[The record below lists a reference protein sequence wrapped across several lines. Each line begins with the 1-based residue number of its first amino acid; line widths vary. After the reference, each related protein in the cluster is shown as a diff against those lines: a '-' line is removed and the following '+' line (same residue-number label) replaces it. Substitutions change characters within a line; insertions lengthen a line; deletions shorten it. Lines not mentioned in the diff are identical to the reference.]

1 MSATVRAAVQTGPRR
16 MEIREF
22 PRPVIGAD
30 DGLLRIEAC
39 GICGSDVEQYKG
51 NLGRPGMLP
60 MILGHE
66 PLGIVE
72 EIGDRA
78 ARRWGVRAGER
89 VALEILIP
97 CRSCED
103 CLTGRYMSC
112 RNKFGSYGYTPRS
125 GDGSAGDGHNLL
137 GGYVDY
143 AYLHPNAILHPIRN
157 DIPAE
162 IAVMFNPLGAGV
174 RWVCHLGAVQVGDTV
189 VVLGCGQRGLASVIA
204 ARAAGA
210 GIVIVTGLAADAHKL
225 ALAREFGADYTINVD
240 EENVVER
247 VTEITGGA
255 LADLVLELTPM
266 AHQPVRDALACARH
280 GGRVVLAGLKG
291 GRPIELNT
299 DSVINK
305 GLSVIGAY
313 GVDARGYAA
322 AIRII
327 ESGRFPLGRMHTH
340 SFGLTDVARA
350 IETLAGEIP
359 GEQAVH
365 VAVFPEM

>member
-1 MSATVRAAVQTGPRR
+1 MSATVRAAVQTDARR

-22 PRPVIGAD
+22 PRPMIGPD

-72 EIGDRA
+72 EVGDRA
-78 ARRWGVRAGER
+78 AQRWGVQPGDR

-97 CRSCED
+97 CRACD
-103 CLTGRYMSC
+103 ACLTGRYMSC
-112 RNKFGSYGYTPRS
+112 PNKLGSYGYTPHS
-125 GDGSAGDGHNLL
+125 GDGDNRGGRNLL
-137 GGYVDY
+137 GAYAEY
-143 AYLHPNAILHPIRN
+143 AYLHPNAILHPIRR

-162 IAVMFNPLGAGV
+162 IAVMFNPMGAGI
-174 RWVCHLGAVQVGDTV
+174 RWVCHLGGAQVGATV
-189 VVLGCGQRGLASVIA
+189 VILGCGQRGLASVIA
-204 ARAAGA
+204 ARTVGA
-210 GIVIVTGLAADAHKL
+210 GTVIVTGLARDAHKL

-247 VTEITGGA
+247 VKEITGGT

-266 AHQPVRDALACARH
+266 ALAPVRDALACARH

-299 DSVINK
+299 DIIINK
-305 GLSVIGAY
+305 GLSVVGAY

-322 AIRII
+322 AIKII
-327 ESGRFPLGRMHTH
+327 ESGRFPLARMHTH
-340 SFGLTDVARA
+340 SFGLREVARA
-350 IETLAGEIP
+350 IETLAGEVP
-359 GEQAVH
+359 GEQPIHIAVL
-365 VAVFPEM
+365 PEL

>member
-1 MSATVRAAVQTGPRR
+1 MSETVRAAVQTGARR
-16 MEIREF
+16 IEIREF
-22 PRPVIGAD
+22 SRPQIGAD
-30 DGLLRIEAC
+30 DGLLRMEAC

-51 NLGRPGMLP
+51 NLGRPGILP

-72 EIGDRA
+72 EVGDRA
-78 ARRWGVRAGER
+78 AQRWGVRPGDR

-97 CRSCED
+97 CRACEA
-103 CLTGRYMSC
+103 CLTGNYMGC
-112 RNKFGSYGYTPRS
+112 RKKLGSYGYTPQS
-125 GDGSAGDGHNLL
+125 GNSGAGDGHNLL
-137 GGYVDY
+137 GGYADY
-143 AYLHPNAILHPIRN
+143 AYLHPNAILHRIRN

-162 IAVMFNPLGAGV
+162 VAVMFNPMGAGV

-204 ARAAGA
+204 ARNAGA
-210 GIVIVTGLAADAHKL
+210 GVIIATGLTADAHKL

-247 VTEITGGA
+247 IAEITDGA

-299 DSVINK
+299 DIMINK
-305 GLSVIGAY
+305 GLSVVGAY

-327 ESGRFPLGRMHTH
+327 ESGRFALAKMHTH
-340 SFGLTDVARA
+340 SFELAEVSRA
-350 IETLAGEIP
+350 IETLAGEVP
-359 GEQAVH
+359 GEHPVH
-365 VAVFPEM
+365 VAVCPRM